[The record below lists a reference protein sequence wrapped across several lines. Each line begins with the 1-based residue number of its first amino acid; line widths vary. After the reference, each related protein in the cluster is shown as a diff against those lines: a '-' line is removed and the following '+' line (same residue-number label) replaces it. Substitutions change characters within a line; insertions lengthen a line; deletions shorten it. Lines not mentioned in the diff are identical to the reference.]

1 MNLPNNFEITMR
13 TREQERKGKGGEKG
27 IVKMEISRDI
37 SNKYV
42 VRKAKQTKHQNFS
55 VNRKSGDEKLV
66 EMIETDSNQII

>member
-1 MNLPNNFEITMR
+1 MNLPNNFEIMMR

-42 VRKAKQTKHQNFS
+42 V
-55 VNRKSGDEKLV
+55 
-66 EMIETDSNQII
+66 